1 MGELIIANTP
11 FPVDWDKFV
20 NWHESGWNATIPDCV
35 RAGDIATTCTGPTP
49 FSPKAKNRS
58 VKRFSTR
65 PALRR
70 YGMNPP
76 LEAAQAVIRQFV
88 IHHDGLMNAAQ
99 CFHVL
104 QNERGLS
111 CHFLIDNDGTI
122 YQTLDLAYCGFHA
135 SEFNPISIGV
145 ELANRGDAN
154 GPIGKFKEFY
164 RNTPWYAKRPTKPI
178 QIHGS
183 KILAYDFTPEQYAA
197 LSGLART
204 LTRVLP
210 NLPVEYPQDLPGH
223 ASTTVLPNAMSY
235 AGYIG
240 HYHLTQRKWDPGP
253 FDFKEF
259 CRKLR
264 GNNCFPLWTGAN
276 AKTADPNL
284 RPEIPREPDE
294 LSKRAGEL
302 YDANEKRADGGFFPV
317 GPWGDSRLW
326 HGGIHIPGQKG
337 ALVFAPFAGRVVAA
351 RMGKE
356 SAVGSVN
363 FVLLRHD
370 MSIGPT
376 SGRFY
381 SLYMHLH
388 DELKEATP
396 LPSWM
401 TNASWTVQAQKM
413 KGEVALVDVPVEA
426 GEVIGRFGSAG
437 PTVDGDDLRKAQ
449 IHWSLFAADPVFS
462 ELDDTGFWTVIDGS
476 EGGRFCD
483 SSVVLQPIDTAPAD
497 GLLSRRE
504 LLDFFS
510 SNSDRAGMQRLIT
523 YHVSEWS
530 PEPNWSE
537 SLRVPADFRAVDPKE
552 IDALVDEQITPGL
565 WWTSEVAQH
574 CKLPADAHVYHYHPV
589 TFVRWINDRILVSE
603 IDVQKT
609 ATKVD
614 ESQTSTVTGMTSDLG
629 EDSDAS
635 GTDMISDRDLDPQG
649 YDKRI
654 ENRHLIEGYLGEEM
668 LDEEAP

>member
-1 MGELIIANTP
+1 MGDLIIAGHH
-11 FPVDWDKFV
+11 FPVEWDKFV
-20 NWHESGWNATIPDCV
+20 NYEENGWNATIQACV
-35 RAGDIATTCTGPTP
+35 PAGDMATKCTGITP
-49 FSPKAKNRS
+49 FGEKAKNRS
-58 VKRFSTR
+58 PKRFSTR

-76 LEAAQAVIRQFV
+76 LEAAKAVIRQFV
-88 IHHDGLMNAAQ
+88 IHHDGLMSSQQ

-122 YQTLDLAYCGFHA
+122 YQTLDLALCGFHA
-135 SEFNPISIGV
+135 SEFNPFSVGV

-164 RNTPWYAKRPTKPI
+164 RNTPWYAKRPPKPI

-197 LSGLART
+197 MQGLART
-204 LTRVLP
+204 LTRLLP
-210 NLPVEYPQDLPGH
+210 NLPVEYPQDVPGH
-223 ASTTVLPNAMSY
+223 QSQTTIPNPMSY
-235 AGYIG
+235 SGYVG

-264 GNNCFPLWTGAN
+264 GNNCFPLWTGQN
-276 AKTADPNL
+276 AKSTDPNQ
-284 RPEIPREPDE
+284 RPEIPRAPDDLE
-294 LSKRAGEL
+294 KRAGEL

-326 HGGIHIPGQKG
+326 HGGVHIPGQKG
-337 ALVFAPFAGRVVAA
+337 QLVFAPFSGRVVAA

-356 SAVGSVN
+356 SSVGSVN

-370 MSIGPT
+370 MSVGPT
-376 SGRFY
+376 GGRFY

-388 DELKEATP
+388 DETKEATP
-396 LPSWM
+396 PPWM
-401 TNASWTVQAQKM
+401 TKEKWKTEGVKK
-413 KGEVALVDVPVEA
+413 KGEVVLLDEPVEA

-449 IHWSLFAADPVFS
+449 IHWSIFAADPVFS
-462 ELDDTGFWTVIDGS
+462 ELDDSGFWTVIDGS

-483 SSVVLQPIDTAPAD
+483 SSIVLEPIDTEPAD

-510 SNSDRAGMQRLIT
+510 SSGDRAGMQRLIT
-523 YHVSEWS
+523 FHVSEWS
-530 PEPNWSE
+530 PEPSWPE
-537 SLRVPADFRAVDPKE
+537 ALRTPADFRAVDPKE
-552 IDALVDEQITPGL
+552 IDALVEDQITPGL
-565 WWTSEVAQH
+565 WWTSDVARW

-589 TFVRWINDRILVSE
+589 TFVRWINDKILISE
-603 IDVQKT
+603 IDSAKT
-609 ATKVD
+609 ATTVD
-614 ESQTSTVTGMTSDLG
+614 ESQTSVVTGMTSDLG
-629 EDSDAS
+629 EDSDGA
-635 GTDMISDRDLDPQG
+635 DMVSEGDLDPEA

-654 ENRHLIEGYLGEEM
+654 ENRHLIEGFLGEE
-668 LDEEAP
+668 LLEEEGM